1 MPAFTGQ
8 LNTNA
13 IFAMIYNMIISQ
25 IVFADNIGKHQ
36 DLVDEARVDGGLY
49 GDTKLYYST
58 DVLKSRV
65 WLNDAEASN
74 LLAIN
79 RPKNPEVQAI
89 ELNIFRQVD
98 VTVDQYLT
106 KQAFKD
112 EMAFAQF
119 ISVTLG
125 WLSETKRVHD
135 GTTYNTF
142 IGTDE
147 SSTGGQSVT
156 VDVTTAVGSATGE
169 EANRLEASA
178 IAESLA
184 NLMVKMGDY
193 SRAYNDYQHLR
204 SYSQE
209 SLKVVWNSSFV
220 NRIQKRDLPTIF
232 HKDFVDKLGDRV
244 MPSRYFGVVITSSNV
259 SSYSDSTPAAGKP
272 IDSDDGSYVPGS
284 NNANGTIRSMIET
297 DVTVSSTTYHLFP
310 GDELPAGATIGAS
323 KNFAYGDVYIED
335 PSIICKIYVV
345 LPPFM
350 SAFEVGTSFFNA
362 RSLTTNH
369 YLTWGRNTLEHLKN
383 YPVVT
388 MRKA

>member
-65 WLNDAEASN
+65 WLNDSEAAN

-209 SLKVVWNSSFV
+209 SLKVVWNSDFV

-259 SSYSDSTPAAGKP
+259 STYSASTPAAGKP

-297 DVTVSSTTYHLFP
+297 DVTVSGTAYHLFP

-323 KNFAYGDVYIED
+323 KDFAYGDVYIED
-335 PSIICKIYVV
+335 ASIICKIYVV

>member
-8 LNTNA
+8 LNANA
-13 IFAMIYNMIISQ
+13 IFALIYNMIISQ
-25 IVFADNIGKHQ
+25 VVFADNIGKHQ
-36 DLVDEARVDGGLY
+36 TLVDEARVDGGLY

-79 RPKNPEVQAI
+79 RPKDPECQAI
-89 ELNIFRQVD
+89 ELNLFRQID
-98 VTVDQYLT
+98 VTVDNYLT
-106 KQAFKD
+106 KQAWKD

-147 SSTGGQSVT
+147 SSVGRQSVA

-169 EANRLEASA
+169 EANRLEAGA
-178 IAESLA
+178 IAEAIA
-184 NLMVKMGDY
+184 NLLVDMGDY
-193 SRAYNDYQHLR
+193 SRAFNDYGHLR

-209 SLKVVWNSSFV
+209 SLKVVWNSKYV
-220 NRIQKRDLPTIF
+220 NKIQKRDLPTIF
-232 HKDFVDKLGDRV
+232 HKDFVDKLSDRV
-244 MPSRYFGVVITSSNV
+244 LPARYWGILITSSNIAN
-259 SSYSDSTPAAGKP
+259 YSDSTPAPGKP
-272 IDSDDGSYVPGS
+272 INSTTGAYTPGT
-284 NNANGTIRSMIET
+284 NNANGTVRSMIET
-297 DVTVSSTTYHLFP
+297 EVTVSTVKYHLFP

-323 KNFAYGDVYIED
+323 KDFAPGEVYIQD
-335 PSIICKIYVV
+335 DSIILKVYVV

-350 SAFEVGTSFFNA
+350 SAFEVGTSFYNA

-383 YPVVT
+383 YPALT
-388 MRKA
+388 MRKS

>member
-8 LNTNA
+8 LNANA
-13 IFAMIYNMIISQ
+13 IFALIYNMIISQ
-25 IVFADNIGKHQ
+25 VVFADNIGKHQ
-36 DLVDEARVDGGLY
+36 TLVDEARVDGGLY

-79 RPKNPEVQAI
+79 RPKNPECQAI
-89 ELNIFRQVD
+89 ELNLFRQID
-98 VTVDQYLT
+98 VTVDNYLT
-106 KQAFKD
+106 KQAWKD

-147 SSTGGQSVT
+147 SSVGRQSVA

-169 EANRLEASA
+169 EANRLEAGA
-178 IAESLA
+178 IAEAIA
-184 NLMVKMGDY
+184 NLLVDMGDY
-193 SRAYNDYQHLR
+193 SRAFNDYGHLR

-209 SLKVVWNSSFV
+209 SLKVVWNSKYV
-220 NRIQKRDLPTIF
+220 NKIQKRDLPTIF
-232 HKDFVDKLGDRV
+232 HKDFVDKLSDRV
-244 MPSRYFGVVITSSNV
+244 LPARYWGILITSSNIAN
-259 SSYSDSTPAAGKP
+259 YSDSTPAPGKP
-272 IDSDDGSYVPGS
+272 INSTTGAYTPGT
-284 NNANGTIRSMIET
+284 NNANGTVRSMIET
-297 DVTVSSTTYHLFP
+297 EVTVSTVKYHLFP

-323 KNFAYGDVYIED
+323 KDFAPGEVYIQD
-335 PSIICKIYVV
+335 DSIILKVYVV

-350 SAFEVGTSFFNA
+350 SAFEVGTSFYNA

-383 YPVVT
+383 YPALT
-388 MRKA
+388 MRKS